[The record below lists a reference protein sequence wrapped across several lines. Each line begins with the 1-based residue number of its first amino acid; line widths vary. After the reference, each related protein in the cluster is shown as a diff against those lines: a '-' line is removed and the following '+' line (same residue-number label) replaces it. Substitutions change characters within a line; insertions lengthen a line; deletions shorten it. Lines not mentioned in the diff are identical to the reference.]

1 MIREEVI
8 DLRGSTQ
15 AKRQEL
21 YKVLTA
27 LKEPIYEDTT
37 LANKI
42 YEYPYFQWDTD
53 SWAGCYNS
61 DYKDDCISI
70 QTFISKYKKKEQ
82 KSGDTISTIKAGDVY
97 INSSGKTCTIISTPT
112 KGSPTT
118 YAYKYQDGN
127 TYTVGLGT
135 IERNWTKC
143 IGTASLYDKL
153 VASKTVVHC
162 KTEEEAKQLLN
173 WANDQGL
180 KWLNGAS
187 YKEHTSYKA
196 YTSDTCYDL
205 KTGQYSGKEYFIR
218 KNYTIIPFS
227 SIPEFQSKETVKT
240 TMIIKDLQ
248 PGTKVRVRDDL
259 KEYRSYKMYDDSTTD
274 SVNKKMLKFKD
285 SIVTIKRKKTY
296 SNKYLIEEDNEE
308 FSWTDGMFSE
318 IITTSTAVPEKTT
331 THSFKVGDVVKFKP
345 GIKPKDV
352 FNGTTII
359 TVENMDTAT
368 LTISKIGDGY
378 QKDNVQLSN
387 GYWYGTDAL
396 ELVPQTYEQKSI
408 EQIKANKSKKEP
420 VAQQEPIKSKSI
432 KKEGTFM
439 SKLKATAL
447 TTVDQNKEAAI
458 IAAKM
463 EAGRVINKQ
472 VIKQAAKHVPF
483 WAKGYLDTP
492 LAPVVLA
499 NAVAMLGNHT
509 GNAKVQK
516 VSELMLLAA
525 ADVTVQSFNLDK
537 IIDDVLSGIKLPAG
551 ILDDVE

>member
-15 AKRQEL
+15 TQRQEL
-21 YKVLTA
+21 YKILID
-27 LKEPIYEDTT
+27 LEEPIYKDTT

-70 QTFISKYKKKEQ
+70 QAFLSKYKKKEP
-82 KSGDTISTIKAGDVY
+82 KPGDIMSTIKVGDVY
-97 INSSGKTCTIISTPT
+97 VNSSGKTCTIISTPT
-112 KGSPTT
+112 KDSPTT
-118 YAYKYQDGN
+118 YTYRHQDGN
-127 TYTVGLGT
+127 TYIVDIGT
-135 IERNWTKC
+135 IERNWVKQL
-143 IGTASLYDKL
+143 GKSLDLYSRI
-153 VASKTVVHC
+153 VALKTVVHC
-162 KTEEEAKQLLN
+162 ETEEEAIQLLN
-173 WANDQGL
+173 WAHDQGL
-180 KWLNGAS
+180 KWSDGTS
-187 YKEHTSYKA
+187 YKEHTSYKV
-196 YTSDTCYDL
+196 YTSDTCYEL

-248 PGTKVRVRDDL
+248 PGTKVRIRSNL
-259 KEYRSYKMYDDSTTD
+259 KENKPYYTTD
-274 SVNKKMLKFKD
+274 SKNYSCPNDTMVRFKGE
-285 SIVTIKRKKTY
+285 IVTIETKVPNGGYRVKEVGY
-296 SNKYLIEEDNEE
+296 Y
-308 FSWTDGMFSE
+308 WTDEMFSK
-318 IITTSTAVPEKTT
+318 IIAIEKTT
-331 THSFKVGDVVKFKP
+331 THSFKVGDTVKFKP

-378 QKDNVQLSN
+378 KKDNVQLSN
-387 GYWYGTDAL
+387 GYWYGIDAL

-432 KKEGTFM
+432 KKEETFM
-439 SKLKATAL
+439 SKLKAIAL

-516 VSELMLLAA
+516 VAELMLLAA

>member
-1 MIREEVI
+1 MVREEVI
-8 DLRGSTQ
+8 DLRRSTQ
-15 AKRQEL
+15 TQRQEL
-21 YKVLTA
+21 YKVLKD
-27 LKEPIYEDTT
+27 LEEPIYKGTT
-37 LANKI
+37 LTNKEYDYDYFYWNAIGNWSGTSSSI
-42 YEYPYFQWDTD
+42 YT
-53 SWAGCYNS
+53 
-61 DYKDDCISI
+61 DDCISI
-70 QTFISKYKKKEQ
+70 QAFISKYKKKEQ
-82 KSGDTISTIKAGDVY
+82 KSGDTMSAIKVGDIY
-97 INSSGKTCTIISTPT
+97 TNSSGKTCTIISTPT
-112 KGSPTT
+112 KDSPTT
-118 YAYKYQDGN
+118 YTYKHQEGN
-127 TYTVGLGT
+127 NYTVGIGT

-153 VASKTVVHC
+153 VAPKTVVHC

-173 WANDQGL
+173 WAHDQGL

-187 YKEHTSYKA
+187 YKE

-205 KTGQYSGKEYFIR
+205 KTEQYSGKEYFIR

-227 SIPEFQSKETVKT
+227 SIPEFQSKEAVKT
-240 TMIIKDLQ
+240 AMIIKDLQ
-248 PGTKVRVRDDL
+248 PGTKVRVRNDL
-259 KEYRSYKMYDDSTTD
+259 KEYKSYEMYDGSATD
-274 SVNKKMLKFKD
+274 SVAKKMLKFKD
-285 SIVTIKRKKTY
+285 SIVTIESKNPYGNR
-296 SNKYLIEEDNEE
+296 YLIEEDKGEYN
-308 FSWTDGMFSE
+308 WTDGMFSE
-318 IITTSTAVPEKTT
+318 IITTSTAIPEKTT
-331 THSFKVGDVVKFKP
+331 TYNFKVGDVVKFKP
-345 GIKPKDV
+345 GITPKDV

-359 TVENMDTAT
+359 MVENMDTAT
-368 LTISKIGDGY
+368 LTIYKSGDGY
-378 QKDNVQLSN
+378 VQLSN
-387 GYWYGTDAL
+387 GYWYGIDAL

-432 KKEGTFM
+432 KKEETFM